1 MIKIKITESQ
11 IKRAEKLFSFNKLKN
26 SIKEGE
32 GNLLGAIGEIV
43 AFDYYQEQ
51 DKVVIHSGDFNFDL
65 LIDGSKIEVK
75 TMEVNAT
82 PKEYHECNV
91 SLYNAEQQCD
101 YYLFLNVDSSH
112 STAYIKG
119 YVSKERFKKI
129 RQLRLKGE
137 KNGSFEYKCDT
148 FVVLNSQLA

>member
-1 MIKIKITESQ
+1 MIKLQITPEQ
-11 IKRAEKLFSFNKLKN
+11 IKRAEKLYLFNILKN

-51 DKVVIHSGDFNFDL
+51 DKLVIHSGDFNFDL

-75 TMEVNAT
+75 TSECNVL
-82 PKEYHECNV
+82 PKDYHSCNV
-91 SLYNAEQQCD
+91 SLFNAEQDCD
-101 YYLFLNVDSSH
+101 YYLFVDVNSSH

-137 KNGSFEYKCDT
+137 KNRSFEYKCDT
-148 FVVLNSQLA
+148 FVVLNNQLS